1 MGANC
6 WGAAGAVEGWSLFHF
21 VAASGP
27 EEASAVEV
35 GEGSLSPQAHLPH
48 WPSAETDGGE
58 GAEEACR
65 SVLASPPAAVA
76 VGLQVRVPV
85 PAMGPKT
92 SPELGS
98 GALGVG
104 FHQRSGYW
112 ELWCHCF
119 QGMEVLRQS
128 FLVALQA
135 AAPLSACWPSSS
147 STFGPA
153 GADAAAAAAAA
164 SA

>member
-6 WGAAGAVEGWSLFHF
+6 WGAAGAVEGWSLYHF

-48 WPSAETDGGE
+48 QPSAETDDGG
-58 GAEEACR
+58 GAEEEYR
-65 SVLASPPAAVA
+65 PVLASPLAAVA
-76 VGLQVRVPV
+76 VGLQVQDPF
-85 PAMGPKT
+85 PAMGLKA

-98 GALGVG
+98 GVLGFG

-128 FLVALQA
+128 LLVALQV
-135 AAPLSACWPSSS
+135 AAPLFACWPSSS
-147 STFGPA
+147 STFGLA
-153 GADAAAAAAAA
+153 GACAAAAVAAAFA
-164 SA
+164 